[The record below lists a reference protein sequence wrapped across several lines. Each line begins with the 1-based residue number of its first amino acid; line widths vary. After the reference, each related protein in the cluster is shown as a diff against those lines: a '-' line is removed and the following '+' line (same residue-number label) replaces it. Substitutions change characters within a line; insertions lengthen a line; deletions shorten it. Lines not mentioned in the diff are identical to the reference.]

1 MKKVLITGAN
11 GFISKSISK
20 RLKESGMFVIGT
32 SRTADPVRNFDKVIG
47 GVLGEP
53 LNGVYEKHEIDVIIH
68 CAYDKHD
75 IDNRRNAEGTILWA
89 EEAERN
95 NVGLQIFMSSLS
107 ADKDA
112 IAPYGKKKYEVERWF
127 IEHNQVIFRL
137 GLVAGSEGLFGRII
151 STVRRSLVVPLVDGG
166 KTLTYL
172 TDIDTLCNVALDT
185 VLGENEIQRGKVW
198 FLQQETPFFFV
209 DILMEIKRQSNL
221 FRIFIPIP
229 FIMIALIVSI
239 LEKFRFLKLGINT
252 NNLKGMRQLGGK
264 KFKSD
269 LDFLGYSETP
279 LEKLIEKA
287 VH

>member
-1 MKKVLITGAN
+1 
-11 GFISKSISK
+11 
-20 RLKESGMFVIGT
+20 
-32 SRTADPVRNFDKVIG
+32 
-47 GVLGEP
+47 
-53 LNGVYEKHEIDVIIH
+53 VIIH